1 MSLTHK
7 EFVKFNQVTTEYQ
20 LIKLLNQGGMG
31 AVYLAED
38 TRLKRK
44 VAIKFLKTETQS
56 NLDTQSLNNKT
67 LQEAQLLARLNHP
80 NIVQI
85 HDVQTFD
92 NFVCIVM
99 EYLQGK
105 NLLQY
110 QRQHIS
116 TLTQKLNILADI
128 CKGIAH
134 AHNKGVL
141 HCDIKASNILIDQQQ
156 TKITDFGISK
166 LSIDKTEK
174 QDASSSTSYGSLTA
188 MSPEQLQNKALDF
201 RSDLFSFGLLAFEWI
216 TGDHPFKKASPQAI
230 SQHIVDGEAKDALQV
245 IPQLPRELALLL
257 NQLLQKD
264 KQLRPSS
271 AELVY
276 QQLQAIIVAITQ
288 QNILAQ
294 DTQVFEPL
302 QPKESSLHKVKKLLA
317 ATMFIL
323 CCGGIYGYIHLSDI
337 PERYV
342 VFLPPSIDSE
352 NLKNNNTTLL
362 NAAIN
367 ESIKQSI
374 VNHKKLNLISQSEI
388 NVIAPDINIDKL
400 SKSTLEKIHNATGA
414 QEVITASLNCELI
427 QCSLT
432 LERLTAPNW
441 TVHSRQKWPVVT
453 DSYSYLYNSTGQ
465 EFEALYP
472 DFQDT
477 YLALAKVDDQV
488 LQTHLTL
495 YQEIVIAE
503 NYSQALF
510 DRIAQLIITAPNLYA
525 NYDLLKEV
533 ALGLYA
539 DSQNEEVLTNAK
551 KILFNS
557 PFDYQSTPSFLY
569 NAAMLAITGHEWQQA
584 ENYIKKLRQS
594 DSNLYIT
601 LELEGSLYL
610 KKDDLPKA
618 QQAFEIALKLRPNNI
633 TKELLATV
641 LWWQGNAE
649 QARKLLESILSISP
663 QSFVANQ
670 MLADIALFE
679 GDLETAIKGYNNT
692 ISVRPNAID
701 YSHLSVAY
709 SLQRDF
715 SQALDAIKKA
725 LQLYPDNPD
734 YLLNLAD
741 MQKATG
747 LIDSANTTYYK
758 VIDLTKDSDDFD
770 DLLISSQAYGQLG
783 NAKSALKSLNLAINI
798 APDSNEYSFTA
809 ALVYSLIGEHQ
820 SALLYIEKS
829 LEAGYHPMW
838 LSLPWFETLCDKE
851 EFVSLTGQYNSSVCS
866 SN

>member
-56 NLDTQSLNNKT
+56 NLDTQSINNKT

-105 NLLQY
+105 NLLQF

-116 TLTQKLNILADI
+116 TLTQKLTILADI

-174 QDASSSTSYGSLTA
+174 PDASSSTSYGSLTA

-294 DTQVFEPL
+294 DTEVFEPL

-323 CCGGIYGYIHLSDI
+323 CCGGIYGYIH
-337 PERYV
+337 
-342 VFLPPSIDSE
+342 
-352 NLKNNNTTLL
+352 
-362 NAAIN
+362 
-367 ESIKQSI
+367 
-374 VNHKKLNLISQSEI
+374 
-388 NVIAPDINIDKL
+388 
-400 SKSTLEKIHNATGA
+400 
-414 QEVITASLNCELI
+414 
-427 QCSLT
+427 
-432 LERLTAPNW
+432 
-441 TVHSRQKWPVVT
+441 
-453 DSYSYLYNSTGQ
+453 
-465 EFEALYP
+465 
-472 DFQDT
+472 
-477 YLALAKVDDQV
+477 
-488 LQTHLTL
+488 
-495 YQEIVIAE
+495 
-503 NYSQALF
+503 
-510 DRIAQLIITAPNLYA
+510 
-525 NYDLLKEV
+525 
-533 ALGLYA
+533 
-539 DSQNEEVLTNAK
+539 
-551 KILFNS
+551 
-557 PFDYQSTPSFLY
+557 
-569 NAAMLAITGHEWQQA
+569 
-584 ENYIKKLRQS
+584 
-594 DSNLYIT
+594 
-601 LELEGSLYL
+601 
-610 KKDDLPKA
+610 
-618 QQAFEIALKLRPNNI
+618 
-633 TKELLATV
+633 
-641 LWWQGNAE
+641 
-649 QARKLLESILSISP
+649 
-663 QSFVANQ
+663 
-670 MLADIALFE
+670 
-679 GDLETAIKGYNNT
+679 
-692 ISVRPNAID
+692 
-701 YSHLSVAY
+701 
-709 SLQRDF
+709 
-715 SQALDAIKKA
+715 
-725 LQLYPDNPD
+725 
-734 YLLNLAD
+734 
-741 MQKATG
+741 
-747 LIDSANTTYYK
+747 
-758 VIDLTKDSDDFD
+758 
-770 DLLISSQAYGQLG
+770 
-783 NAKSALKSLNLAINI
+783 
-798 APDSNEYSFTA
+798 
-809 ALVYSLIGEHQ
+809 
-820 SALLYIEKS
+820 
-829 LEAGYHPMW
+829 
-838 LSLPWFETLCDKE
+838 
-851 EFVSLTGQYNSSVCS
+851 
-866 SN
+866 

>member
-1 MSLTHK
+1 MPLTHK
-7 EFVKFNQVTTEYQ
+7 EFVKFNHETTEYQ
-20 LIKLLNQGGMG
+20 LIKLLSQGGMG

-38 TRLKRK
+38 TRLKRQ
-44 VAIKFLKTETQS
+44 VAIKFLETDTKS
-56 NLDTQSLNNKT
+56 NLDDLSTNNKT
-67 LQEAQLLARLNHP
+67 LKEAQLLARLNHP

-85 HDVQTFD
+85 HDVLTFD

-105 NLLQY
+105 TLLQF

-116 TLTQKLNILADI
+116 TLTQKLTILGDI

-141 HCDIKASNILIDQQQ
+141 HCDIKASNILIDQLQ
-156 TKITDFGISK
+156 TKITDFGISE
-166 LSIDKTEK
+166 LSVDKTDK
-174 QDASSSTSYGSLTA
+174 TDASSSSSYGSLTA
-188 MSPEQLQNKALDF
+188 MSPEQLQNKPLDF

-216 TGDHPFKKASPQAI
+216 TGDHPFKKGSHQAI
-230 SQHIVDGEAKDALQV
+230 SQHIVNGEAKNALQV

-264 KQLRPSS
+264 KQLRPRST
-271 AELVY
+271 EWVHE
-276 QQLQAIIVAITQ
+276 QLQAIIVAITQ
-288 QNILAQ
+288 QSILEQ
-294 DTQVFEPL
+294 ETEIFEPL
-302 QPKESSLHKVKKLLA
+302 QQKESSLVKVKSVLTATLL
-317 ATMFIL
+317 IL
-323 CCGGIYGYIHLSDI
+323 CCAGIFGYMHLSEV

-342 VFLPPSIDSE
+342 AFLPPLIDSKT
-352 NLKNNNTTLL
+352 LKNNNASLL

-374 VNHKKLNLISQSEI
+374 VNHKKLHLISHSEINLISPEI
-388 NVIAPDINIDKL
+388 NINKL
-400 SKSTLEKIHNATGA
+400 SKSTLEKIHKATGA
-414 QEVITASLNCELI
+414 QEVITASLTCEQI

-432 LERLTAPNW
+432 LERLTSPNW
-441 TVHSRQKWPVVT
+441 TVHSRQKWPVIT

-477 YLALAKVDDQV
+477 YQALAKVDEQV
-488 LQTHLTL
+488 LQTHLAL
-495 YQEIVIAE
+495 YQEIVVSE
-503 NYSQALF
+503 NYSKKLF
-510 DRIAQLIITAPNLYA
+510 ERIAQLIITAPNLHA

-539 DSQNEEVLTNAK
+539 DSQNEDVLIKAK
-551 KILFNS
+551 KILFNA
-557 PFDYQSTPSFLY
+557 PLDYQNTPSFLY
-569 NAAMLAITGHEWQQA
+569 NAAMLAITGHEWEQA
-584 ENYIKKLRQS
+584 KNYIKKLRLS

-601 LELEGSLYL
+601 LELEGSLYF
-610 KKDDLPKA
+610 KKDDLIKA
-618 QQAFEIALKLRPNNI
+618 QQAFETALKLRPSNI

-649 QARKLLESILSISP
+649 KARELLESILSISP
-663 QSFVANQ
+663 ESYVANQ

-679 GDLETAIKGYNNT
+679 GDLKTAIKGYSNT

-725 LQLYPDNPD
+725 VQLYPDNPD

-747 LIDSANTTYYK
+747 LIEIANTTYAK
-758 VIDLTKDSDDFD
+758 VIDLIKDSDDFD
-770 DLLISSQAYGQLG
+770 DLLITSQAYGQLDK
-783 NAKSALKSLNLAINI
+783 AKLALKSLNLAISI

-838 LSLPWFETLCDKE
+838 LSLPWFEPLCNEK